1 MKNKDE
7 IINKNFEE
15 IEKEFLELIAKVEQI
30 SLRTEKKIKQFGKN
44 NKIAELEIE
53 LREFYFKKFS
63 GE

>member
-1 MKNKDE
+1 MKNKIIDE
-7 IINKNFEE
+7 NFEE
-15 IEKEFLELIAKVEQI
+15 IEKEFLKFMAKVEQI

-63 GE
+63 E

>member
-1 MKNKDE
+1 MENKIIDE
-7 IINKNFEE
+7 NFEE
-15 IEKEFLELIAKVEQI
+15 IEKEFLKFMAKVEQI

-63 GE
+63 E